1 MSNASFWTY
10 FFPARNNS
18 FHDNSWVSDNFR
30 KIWKNVSP
38 CHAVPYAL
46 RHHYATTNINNWINR
61 GMDFNSKL
69 LYLSKSMGHSV
80 IESTAYYYSE
90 TVRHDGSSLYGR
102 CLIGRLAH
110 RQSTSHWYGARM
122 LKLLERQ
129 VIEEWILWLKNDRKN
144 SSETCNNRLASI
156 RAFIKYLSET
166 LLDWTVGT

>member
-1 MSNASFWTY
+1 MIERRSNRRARNGRKTPKNVLFVFQNCTFRFADYKYDKAIADIFPERTY

-18 FHDNSWVSDNFR
+18 FHDNSWLSDNFR

-80 IESTAYYYSE
+80 IESTAYYYSL
-90 TVRHDGSSLYGR
+90 VPGLSD
-102 CLIGRLAH
+102 I
-110 RQSTSHWYGARM
+110 
-122 LKLLERQ
+122 
-129 VIEEWILWLKNDRKN
+129 IEERTQESFDNIVPDLTDVNHE
-144 SSETCNNRLASI
+144 ET
-156 RAFIKYLSET
+156 E
-166 LLDWTVGT
+166 